1 MRFRVTALA
10 ATLATGYVLG
20 AIVHPAAVGHAQ
32 ADRRVFEIRTYYTHE
47 GKLDALNARF
57 RNHTVRLFSKHGMT
71 NIGYWT
77 PQDGPMAGDTLI
89 YILAHADREA
99 AKKSWDAFRADP
111 EWQKARAESEAAGA
125 IVSKID
131 SVFLQA
137 TDYSPLK

>member
-1 MRFRVTALA
+1 MRFQAAALA
-10 ATLATGYVLG
+10 ATLATGYLLG
-20 AIVHPAAVGHAQ
+20 AIVHPAVVGHAQ

-77 PQDGPMAGDTLI
+77 PQDGPMAGATLI
-89 YILAHADREA
+89 YILAHADRDA